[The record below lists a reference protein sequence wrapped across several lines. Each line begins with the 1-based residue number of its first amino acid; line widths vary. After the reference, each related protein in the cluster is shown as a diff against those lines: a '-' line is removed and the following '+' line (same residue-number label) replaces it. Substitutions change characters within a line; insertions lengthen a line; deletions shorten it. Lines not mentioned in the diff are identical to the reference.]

1 MLIPEFAPQSG
12 IVLTWPHAR
21 SDWRDLLADITPV
34 YIDISRAVTATER
47 LLVIC
52 YDNAHRDAVRHTL
65 ETAGVTMAGIR
76 FTCVKTNDTWVRDYG
91 PLCSAFRDTPILHH
105 FTFDG
110 WDGKYPASLD
120 NEVTGSLHTA
130 GLFGG
135 LELRNHPLVLEGGSI
150 DSDGCGSLLTTARC
164 LTQTGRNPG
173 VDRTEITKR
182 LCDSLGMEQV
192 LWLDHGEIIG
202 DDTDGHIDMLARF
215 CSKDT
220 IAFTGCDR
228 RDDPHYAPLRAMAS
242 QLEILRNTAGQPYRL
257 VPLPLPQPCFD
268 EDNQR
273 LPASYANFLIL
284 NDTVLMPAYND
295 PADTIAA
302 DTLAACFPTRDII
315 PIDCRPLIRQGGSLH
330 CATMQL
336 PAGVLVDIDE

>member
-1 MLIPEFAPQSG
+1 VLIPEFAPQSG

-34 YIDISRAVTATER
+34 YIDIARAVTATER

-52 YDNAHRDAVRHTL
+52 YDDAHRDAVNHTL

-76 FTCVKTNDTWVRDYG
+76 FTCVATNDTWVRDYG
-91 PLCSAFRDTPILHH
+91 PLCTAFHDTPILHN
-105 FTFDG
+105 FIFDG
-110 WDGKYPASLD
+110 WDGKYAASMD
-120 NEVTGSLHTA
+120 NAVTGTLHAA
-130 GLFGG
+130 GVFGE
-135 LELRNHPLVLEGGSI
+135 LELRDHPLVLEGGSI
-150 DSDGCGSLLTTARC
+150 ESDGCGSLLATSRC
-164 LTQTGRNPG
+164 LTETGRNPG
-173 VDRTEITKR
+173 VDRTEITKL

-220 IAFTGCDR
+220 IAFTGCER

-242 QLEILRNTAGQPYRL
+242 QLETLKNTAGQPYRL

-268 EDNQR
+268 EDNRR

-302 DTLAACFPTRDII
+302 NTLAECFPTRDII
-315 PIDCRPLIRQGGSLH
+315 PIDCRPLISQGGSLH

-336 PAGVLVDIDE
+336 PADVLVNIDE

>member
-1 MLIPEFAPQSG
+1 MLIPEFAHQSG
-12 IVLTWPHAR
+12 VALTWPHTR
-21 SDWRDLLADITPV
+21 SDWRELLADITPV
-34 YIDISRAVTATER
+34 YIEIAHAVTATER

-52 YDNAHRDAVRHTL
+52 YDDAHREAVKQIL
-65 ETAGVTMAGIR
+65 ATAGVAMDGIR
-76 FTCVKTNDTWVRDYG
+76 FACIATNDTWIRDYG
-91 PLCSAFRDTPILHH
+91 PLCTLSHDTTILHH

-120 NEVTGSLHTA
+120 NAVTVTLHAA
-130 GLFGG
+130 GVFGE
-135 LELRNHPLVLEGGSI
+135 LELRDHSLVLEGGSI
-150 DSDGCGSLLTTARC
+150 DYDGCGSLLTTSRC

-173 VDRTEITKR
+173 VDRTEMTQL
-182 LCDSLGMEQV
+182 LCDSLGVEQV

-220 IAFTGCDR
+220 IAFSGCDR
-228 RDDPHYAPLRAMAS
+228 PDDPHYTPLAAMAA
-242 QLEILRNTAGQPYRL
+242 QLETFTNTAGQPYRL
-257 VPLPLPQPCFD
+257 VPLPLPQPCYD
-268 EDNQR
+268 GDNRR

-295 PADTIAA
+295 PADTTAA
-302 DTLAACFPTRDII
+302 RALAECFPTRDII

-336 PAGVLVDIDE
+336 PAGVLVNTDG